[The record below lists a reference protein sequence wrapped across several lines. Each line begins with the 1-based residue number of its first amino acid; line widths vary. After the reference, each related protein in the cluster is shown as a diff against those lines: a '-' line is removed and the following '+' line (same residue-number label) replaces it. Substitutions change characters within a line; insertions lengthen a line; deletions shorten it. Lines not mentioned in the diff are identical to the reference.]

1 MVACHQIGAYL
12 YGLDKGTHPHSFYAE
27 WERQVTEEQRQGV
40 ESRKYAYYPEIAF
53 AHQAYQNNKDYP
65 QGFADVAGYW
75 VEGQLFGGVIVFDR
89 GESENEVS
97 PGLFLIIDIPLSRQL
112 LTLRFL

>member
-1 MVACHQIGAYL
+1 
-12 YGLDKGTHPHSFYAE
+12 
-27 WERQVTEEQRQGV
+27 VTEEQRQGV

-89 GESENEVS
+89 GESETEVRLS
-97 PGLFLIIDIPLSRQL
+97 PFLLIDIPFPCQA
-112 LTLRFL
+112 LTSEFV